1 VVVNVAVELLVIDA
15 WVDVVIESLPDV
27 VTDGVVVLEFVVPV
41 SYFAEVLS
49 DVVLEA
55 LAVSIGFE
63 VLDDVNVNVS
73 VAVMTAFEFCMP
85 IP

>member
-41 SYFAEVLS
+41 SYFARNFVTRGPKACWPPKHGRSGRQFAPDNQMVLS
-49 DVVLEA
+49 
-55 LAVSIGFE
+55 S
-63 VLDDVNVNVS
+63 
-73 VAVMTAFEFCMP
+73 
-85 IP
+85 